1 MNWFMA
7 VAFLASVPDLVRIA
21 DAVADWTRPGRHDVR
36 YRSAHA
42 VSVALRAR

>member
-21 DAVADWTRPGRHDVR
+21 DAVADWTRPGRHLDGVR
-36 YRSAHA
+36 SGHA
-42 VSVALRAR
+42 VSVALRTR